1 MMLAIICLLF
11 GMVLGQRFNVL
22 VLVPA
27 IALVATLSVVVGVA
41 RTDAI
46 WSIAQTAVAAM
57 ASVQLGY
64 AMGIWIRFVLGDIS
78 PNRSHATPVG
88 GSSPTRRPAH

>member
-1 MMLAIICLLF
+1 MMLVIISLMF

-27 IALVATLSVVVGVA
+27 IALVATVSVIVGVA
-41 RTDAI
+41 RADAI
-46 WSIAQTAVAAM
+46 WSIAQTAVAATV
-57 ASVQLGY
+57 SLQIGY
-64 AMGIWIRFVLGDIS
+64 AMGIWIRSLLADVS
-78 PNRSHATPVG
+78 PNRSHATTVG